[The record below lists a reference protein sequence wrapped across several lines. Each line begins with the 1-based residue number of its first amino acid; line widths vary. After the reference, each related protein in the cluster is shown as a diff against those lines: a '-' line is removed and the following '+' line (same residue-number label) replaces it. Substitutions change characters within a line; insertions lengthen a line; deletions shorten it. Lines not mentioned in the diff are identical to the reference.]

1 MTTEKLFE
9 IYKKNV
15 CINCA
20 NKDKDVCN
28 LHLNVNNEAQ
38 CTEHLRKKKQK

>member
-1 MTTEKLFE
+1 MNPEKLFE
-9 IYKKNV
+9 MYKKYV

-28 LHLNVNNEAQ
+28 LHLTINNEAQ
-38 CTEHLRKKKQK
+38 CPEYLRKKE